1 MLTFSQP
8 AGTSPS
14 PGFYD
19 ISQSTVLAAAQ
30 KQYGPEV
37 QVEAP
42 YWLDGE
48 VMRFG
53 IGLDNGNTSFGA
65 NFHFKEGVFR

>member
-1 MLTFSQP
+1 MPEQELTPAQP
-8 AGTSPS
+8 G

-19 ISQSTVLAAAQ
+19 ISEATVLAAAQ
-30 KQYGPEV
+30 KKYGADV
-37 QVEAP
+37 QVGPA

-48 VMRFG
+48 VMRFS

>member
-1 MLTFSQP
+1 MTEQALTPIAQGS
-8 AGTSPS
+8 
-14 PGFYD
+14 GFYD
-19 ISQSTVLAAAQ
+19 ISEATVLAAAQ
-30 KQYGPEV
+30 QKYGADVKVGP
-37 QVEAP
+37 A

-53 IGLDNGNTSFGA
+53 ISPDNGNTSFGA